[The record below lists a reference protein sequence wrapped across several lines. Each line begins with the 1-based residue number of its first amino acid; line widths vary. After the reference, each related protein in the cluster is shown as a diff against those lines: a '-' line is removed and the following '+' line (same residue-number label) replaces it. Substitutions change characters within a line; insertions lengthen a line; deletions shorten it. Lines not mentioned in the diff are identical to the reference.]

1 MATDIVTMRS
11 NYFKVTNRKAFEEL
25 MNTVKSDDEIQIWEH
40 PDDPNQIAF
49 GSYSDINGLK
59 DENGNLIDDSYDKV
73 LAKMQKLLPKDEAC
87 IIFAVGHCKLRNVYA
102 DAIIITSNKIDSI
115 MLDNLAIQCARKL
128 LNNDSF
134 TTSYY
139 N

>member
-25 MNTVKSDDEIQIWEH
+25 MDTVKSDDEIQIWEH

-59 DENGNLIDDSYDKV
+59 DENGNLIDDSYDRV
-73 LAKMQKLLPKDEAC
+73 LAKIQKLLPKDEAC
-87 IIFAVGHCKLRNVYA
+87 IIFVVGHCKLRNVHA

-115 MLDNLAIQCARKL
+115 MLDNLAIQCAQKM